1 MYVTGVTVFFFSVT
15 LYKMCHMWH
24 DNNFTS
30 IEFCFTQELRFK
42 GLHHY
47 LFITG
52 FFFPNIFIVIA
63 NRGSRGLMVRE

>member
-1 MYVTGVTVFFFSVT
+1 MSLVLVFFFSVT

-42 GLHHY
+42 GLQSLLVY
-47 LFITG
+47 NGVFS
-52 FFFPNIFIVIA
+52 PNIFIVIA